1 MFDKKI
7 EGCFVKIN
15 IHIKSSNGS
24 SWYLLAP
31 IKNVVKDKEKPAYMI
46 TGLPCTKYLNVAHA
60 NQEKAIAFNIVS
72 NSQLTEVEFRI
83 FPDRIETLKVIMPK
97 L

>member
-1 MFDKKI
+1 MLF
-7 EGCFVKIN
+7 KIN
-15 IHIKSSNGS
+15 IHSKSSNGS

-31 IKNVVKDKEKPAYMI
+31 IKNVVDDKEKPAYMI

-60 NQEKAIAFNIVS
+60 NQEKAIAFNIAS
-72 NSQLTEVEFRI
+72 NSQLTEVKFRI
-83 FPDRIETLKVIMPK
+83 FPDRIETMKVIMPK

>member
-1 MFDKKI
+1 MFYKKI
-7 EGCFVKIN
+7 EGFFVKIN
-15 IHIKSSNGS
+15 IHSKSSNGS

-31 IKNVVKDKEKPAYMI
+31 IKNVVDDKEKPAYMI

-60 NQEKAIAFNIVS
+60 NQEKAIAFNIAS
-72 NSQLTEVEFRI
+72 NSQLTEVKFRI
-83 FPDRIETLKVIMPK
+83 FPDRIKTPKVIMPK